1 MTPPGDAL
9 FNGEVWRPA
18 LEKFAAVTHLTVK
31 VYGVGEEIV
40 CGPIHST
47 PLFALLTA
55 HGYDPGIFAECA
67 RQCLAQSAERP
78 ALIVAPTYGVA
89 VVGTSLVLEGKNVGA
104 AVAGYALLDFSQ
116 RADIDRLAR
125 DARVPFQQLWE
136 VARTHPP
143 VPSRRLLLHG
153 ELLQVLADTILRENY
168 RTRQYEVTAAELIAA
183 AAAKDDFLAV
193 LSHELRSPLT
203 PILGWAS
210 MLKHG
215 DSTTIARAA
224 EAIERNAL
232 LQLNLVEDLLEV
244 TRVSRGKV
252 TLEMSTCDLTHSIL
266 AAREAFVEPAR
277 QKGVALQIAVPDRSF
292 FVSADANRLQQ
303 ILRNVLS
310 NALKFTPVGGAVTVT
325 LREEGGSAVVT
336 IQDTGEGIAPEF
348 LPFVF
353 ELFRQQEEG
362 TRRTHDG
369 LGIGL
374 ALVKRLTDLQ
384 AGQVGIASDGAGRGT
399 TVTIQFPL
407 VEDPAR
413 PAPTMLPVTGL
424 LHELRGLRILI
435 VDDKDD
441 ARETTQ
447 VMLERLGAEVLVA
460 KGGLDALEMIA
471 LGKPDLVLCDLRMP
485 QMDGF
490 EFLRALYLD
499 PNDRRPPVI
508 AVTGLASSADHVRS
522 RAAGFE
528 WHLDKPFDDVALLAA
543 INAVIPH
550 RV

>member
-1 MTPPGDAL
+1 MIPPGDAL
-9 FNGEVWRPA
+9 FSSDVWRPA

-31 VYGVGEEIV
+31 VYGVGEQIV
-40 CGPIHST
+40 CGPIYST

-67 RQCLAQSAERP
+67 RQCLAQNAERP
-78 ALIVAPTYGVA
+78 AVIVAPTYGVA
-89 VVGTSLVLEGKNVGA
+89 VVGTSLVLEGTIVGA
-104 AVAGYALLDFSQ
+104 AVAGYALIDFSQ
-116 RADIDRLAR
+116 RADIERLAR
-125 DARVPFQQLWE
+125 AARIPFQQVWD
-136 VARTHPP
+136 VARVQPP

-153 ELLQVLADTILRENY
+153 DLLQVLADTILRENH
-168 RTRQYEVTAAELIAA
+168 RTRQYEVATADLTAA

-210 MLKHG
+210 MLKRG
-215 DSTTIARAA
+215 DSTNIARAA

-232 LQLNLVEDLLEV
+232 LQLNLIEDLLEV
-244 TRVSRGKV
+244 TRVTRGKV
-252 TLEMSTCDLTHSIL
+252 TLDMSTCDLSHSIL
-266 AAREAFVEPAR
+266 AAREAFVESAR
-277 QKGVALQIAVPDRSF
+277 QKGIALQIAAPDRSV

-310 NALKFTPVGGAVTVT
+310 NALKFTPPGGGVTVT
-325 LREEGGSAVVT
+325 LREEGGSAVVA

-362 TRRTHDG
+362 TRRAHEG

-374 ALVKRLTDLQ
+374 ALVKRLTELQ
-384 AGQVGIASDGAGRGT
+384 AGQVSVASGGAGCGT
-399 TVTIQFPL
+399 VVTIQFPL
-407 VEDPAR
+407 VADPAR
-413 PAPTMLPVTGL
+413 PVPTLAPVTGP
-424 LHELRGLRILI
+424 LHHLRGLRILI
-435 VDDKDD
+435 VDNADD
-441 ARETTQ
+441 ARETTHA
-447 VMLERLGAEVLVA
+447 MLERLGADVVVA
-460 KGGLDALEMIA
+460 KGGLEALEMA
-471 LGKPDLVLCDLRMP
+471 ARGSLDLVLCDLRMP

-490 EFLRALYLD
+490 EFLRELYLQ
-499 PNDRRPPVI
+499 PNGRRPPVI
-508 AVTGLASSADHVRS
+508 AVSGLASSADHLRS

-528 WHLDKPFDDVALLAA
+528 GHLDKPFDDVALLAA
-543 INAVIPH
+543 IAAVIGR